1 MSLEESWI
9 DVDQKVTI
17 KPPVRYSARMPK
29 VEALDTESSALF
41 YHASSVYVI
50 ESDAEEYDEDNCES
64 RDETADDRTML
75 FSRDSRTS
83 PSSRD
88 SNTTTATSIAA
99 LQDSL
104 STIVSR
110 DMKQARACGSSRSKQ
125 PSSVCLD
132 SLRIVP
138 ESQLPTMRA
147 RGSGTVAP
155 TVSST
160 DSDSDSKTALKK
172 RRVKRVRTGVST
184 PSMTVSSSG
193 SPGGPGGF
201 SPAALAAG
209 ITIIGLSFS
218 AGYAIGRQSLRTASV
233 N

>member
-9 DVDQKVTI
+9 DVDQKVTV
-17 KPPVRYSARMPK
+17 KPPTRYSARMPK
-29 VEALDTESSALF
+29 VEALETESSALF
-41 YHASSVYVI
+41 YHAPSVYVI
-50 ESDAEEYDEDNCES
+50 ESDGEEDECES
-64 RDETADDRTML
+64 RDDNDTSESRG
-75 FSRDSRTS
+75 FSRDSNLAFSRS

-88 SNTTTATSIAA
+88 TSIAA

-110 DMKQARACGSSRSKQ
+110 DMKQARASAVRSKP
-125 PSSVCLD
+125 PSSFCLD

-138 ESQLPTMRA
+138 ESQLPKMRA

-155 TVSST
+155 VVSST
-160 DSDSDSKTALKK
+160 DSDSDTKAAVKK
-172 RRVKRVRTGVST
+172 RRVKRVRTGS
-184 PSMTVSSSG
+184 PSLDVSG
-193 SPGGPGGF
+193 SPGGTGGF

>member
-17 KPPVRYSARMPK
+17 KPPTRYAARMPK
-29 VEALDTESSALF
+29 VEALETESSALF
-41 YHASSVYVI
+41 YHAPSVYVI
-50 ESDAEEYDEDNCES
+50 ESDGEEDDEDCES
-64 RDETADDRTML
+64 RDDMADDRAMV
-75 FSRDSRTS
+75 FSRDSRT

-88 SNTTTATSIAA
+88 SSTTTATSIAA

-110 DMKQARACGSSRSKQ
+110 DMKQARACGSSRSKP

-138 ESQLPTMRA
+138 ESQLPKMRA

-160 DSDSDSKTALKK
+160 DSDSDSKVALKK
-172 RRVKRVRTGVST
+172 RRVKRVRTGA
-184 PSMTVSSSG
+184 PSMEISG
-193 SPGGPGGF
+193 ASSPGGPGGF

>member
-9 DVDQKVTI
+9 DVDQKVTV
-17 KPPVRYSARMPK
+17 KPPARYSARMPN
-29 VEALDTESSALF
+29 VEALETESSALF
-41 YHASSVYVI
+41 YHAPSVYII
-50 ESDAEEYDEDNCES
+50 ESDAEEDDEYNCDS
-64 RDETADDRTML
+64 RDETTDDRTLL
-75 FSRDSRTS
+75 FSRDYRNS

-88 SNTTTATSIAA
+88 STTTTTSIAA

-110 DMKQARACGSSRSKQ
+110 DMKQARACGSSRSKP

-138 ESQLPTMRA
+138 ESQLPKMRA

-155 TVSST
+155 AMSST
-160 DSDSDSKTALKK
+160 DSDSDTKMAVKK
-172 RRVKRVRTGVST
+172 RRVKRVRTGVSS
-184 PSMTVSSSG
+184 PSMEVSGAG
-193 SPGGPGGF
+193 SPGGTGGF

>member
-9 DVDQKVTI
+9 DVDQKVTV
-17 KPPVRYSARMPK
+17 KPPTRYSARMPK

-41 YHASSVYVI
+41 YHAPSVYVI
-50 ESDAEEYDEDNCES
+50 ESEAEEDDEDNCES
-64 RDETADDRTML
+64 RDETAYDRHML
-75 FSRDSRTS
+75 SSHDSRNSPPSRDSS
-83 PSSRD
+83 
-88 SNTTTATSIAA
+88 TTTATSIAA

-110 DMKQARACGSSRSKQ
+110 DMKQARVHSRSKA

-138 ESQLPTMRA
+138 ESQLPKMRA

-160 DSDSDSKTALKK
+160 DSDSDSKVALKK
-172 RRVKRVRTGVST
+172 RRVKRVRTGVSS
-184 PSMTVSSSG
+184 PSMELSG
-193 SPGGPGGF
+193 ASSPGGTGGF

>member
-9 DVDQKVTI
+9 DVDQKVTV
-17 KPPVRYSARMPK
+17 KNASSSPRSRYHARLPK
-29 VEALDTESSALF
+29 VESLETETSALF
-41 YHASSVYVI
+41 YHAPSVYVI
-50 ESDAEEYDEDNCES
+50 QSDDDEEEDEERNN
-64 RDETADDRTML
+64 
-75 FSRDSRTS
+75 SRDSPRS
-83 PSSRD
+83 LHNSQHPAASM
-88 SNTTTATSIAA
+88 AA

-110 DMKQARACGSSRSKQ
+110 DMKGRPPRSKP

-138 ESQLPTMRA
+138 ESQLPKMRRQTA
-147 RGSGTVAP
+147 EVALSA
-155 TVSST
+155 TE
-160 DSDSDSKTALKK
+160 SDSVDEARAIRRRRIK
-172 RRVKRVRTGVST
+172 RVKKETSPT
-184 PSMTVSSSG
+184 PSIPPLFEV
-193 SPGGPGGF
+193 